1 MDEEDRAELDR
12 LQVGYKAA
20 VDTWVAAIRAEQA
33 LASVNHTVA
42 EVDLWEHAHSEAE
55 DLRGKADMAKAAY
68 EDALRA
74 RFFGIR

>member
-1 MDEEDRAELDR
+1 
-12 LQVGYKAA
+12 
-20 VDTWVAAIRAEQA
+20 
-33 LASVNHTVA
+33 VNHTVA